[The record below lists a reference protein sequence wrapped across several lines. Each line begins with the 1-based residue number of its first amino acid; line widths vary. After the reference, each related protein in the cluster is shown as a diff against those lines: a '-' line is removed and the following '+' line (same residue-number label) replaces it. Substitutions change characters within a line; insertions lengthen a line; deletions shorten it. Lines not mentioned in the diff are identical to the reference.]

1 MAKRKRPGLSPEKQP
16 SDASADSD
24 MIARPALG
32 SLAAVFVL
40 AGQLAVFVYP
50 DSWGWGL
57 ALTLTGLAMFLW
69 ARLGPPLRWGTRL
82 IAGVPLTTRRLLIF
96 IALLFSL
103 TATWHTA
110 ALEKMGRSDYAPA
123 LALWLAAGLGLL
135 VAFAQPGDR
144 PTDLRGWL
152 RQNRRELLLVAGVT
166 LLGAAFRFYKLGLIP
181 FVVEGDGGRIGQ
193 VALSTAR
200 GALANPFATWESM
213 GAGYLQGIALSMLA
227 FGRSLFALRLLPAIG
242 GSLAVPALYLLGR
255 RLFGPRVALI
265 AAILLATSHSHV
277 HFSRTVAVS
286 YTQGTFLVPLMLYFL
301 LSGLES
307 RSSLRMA
314 AAAVIL
320 AIHFSIYVDSIIFII
335 YSLVFLIVARVVAR
349 PLMRGRGPQVAAFLV
364 VAAIMFLPQT
374 HYAVSHPD
382 EYMGRFN
389 SDGAVQ
395 SGWLADKVAETGQSA
410 ATILGGRV
418 VHAFLSLFYYPAED
432 FYGTTKSM
440 MHFMTTALFLMGLAF
455 ALWRTR
461 DPHFMLVNGYL
472 FAPAVAIG
480 LTAIPPSADSY
491 RMLTA
496 LPAAMLL
503 AGVGLEE
510 LVRVLSLPG
519 PTGAR
524 LRVALS
530 GLLLVAISILNLKTY
545 FVDFA
550 GRCRYGGD
558 PQTRFAS
565 YLGEYLSLLD
575 RSADVFLLSDEVFQ
589 YGTHGSVDFLSGGLE
604 VQNFPNHVEGL
615 RIAPGLVVI
624 AAPPRINELR
634 EWIEDHPGGTPLLEY
649 DCSDPILMGYR
660 LP

>member
-1 MAKRKRPGLSPEKQP
+1 
-16 SDASADSD
+16 
-24 MIARPALG
+24 
-32 SLAAVFVL
+32 
-40 AGQLAVFVYP
+40 
-50 DSWGWGL
+50 
-57 ALTLTGLAMFLW
+57 
-69 ARLGPPLRWGTRL
+69 
-82 IAGVPLTTRRLLIF
+82 
-96 IALLFSL
+96 
-103 TATWHTA
+103 
-110 ALEKMGRSDYAPA
+110 
-123 LALWLAAGLGLL
+123 
-135 VAFAQPGDR
+135 
-144 PTDLRGWL
+144 
-152 RQNRRELLLVAGVT
+152 VT
-166 LLGAAFRFYKLGLIP
+166 LLGAAIRFYKLGLIP

-200 GALANPFATWESM
+200 GPLANPFATWESM
-213 GAGYLQGIALSMLA
+213 GGGYLQGIALSMLA

-255 RLFGPRVALI
+255 RLFGPRVALM
-265 AAILLATSHSHV
+265 AGILLATSHSHV

-301 LSGLES
+301 LSGLETK
-307 RSSLRMA
+307 SSLRMA

-320 AIHFSIYVDSIIFII
+320 SIHFSIYVDSVIFMI
-335 YSLVFLIVARVVAR
+335 YSLVFLMVARVVAR

-364 VAAIMFLPQT
+364 AAAIMLLPQT
-374 HYAVSHPD
+374 YYAVSHPA
-382 EYMGRFN
+382 EYLNRFYA
-389 SDGAVQ
+389 DGAVQ
-395 SGWLADKVAETGQSA
+395 SGWLADKVAETGQSS

-440 MHFMTTALFLMGLAF
+440 IHFMTTALFLMGLAF

-496 LPAAMLL
+496 LPAAVLL

-510 LVRVLSLPG
+510 LMRVLTLPGTAGAKVRVG
-519 PTGAR
+519 
-524 LRVALS
+524 LS
-530 GLLLVAISILNLKTY
+530 GLLLLAISLLNLKTY

-565 YLGEYLSLLD
+565 YLGEYLRSLD
-575 RSADVFLLSDEVFQ
+575 PSDEVFLLSDEVFQ
-589 YGTHGSVDFLSGGLE
+589 YGTHGSVDFLSGGLA
-604 VQNFPNHVEGL
+604 VQNFPNHVQQL
-615 RIAPGLVVI
+615 RIAPGRVVI
-624 AAPPRINELR
+624 ASPPRINELR
-634 EWIEDHPGGTPLLEY
+634 EWIEDNPGGTAVLEH
-649 DCSDPILMGYR
+649 DCTDPILMGYR

>member
-1 MAKRKRPGLSPEKQP
+1 V
-16 SDASADSD
+16 
-24 MIARPALG
+24 IARPALG
-32 SLAAVFVL
+32 SLAALVVL

-50 DSWGWGL
+50 NVWMWGL
-57 ALTLTGLAMFLW
+57 ALTLFGLAMFLW

-82 IAGVPLTTRRLLIF
+82 VAGVPLTTRRLLIF
-96 IALLFSL
+96 LAVLFSL
-103 TATWHTA
+103 TATWFAA
-110 ALEKMGRSDYAPA
+110 ALEKTGRSDYAPA
-123 LALWLAAGLGLL
+123 LVLWLAAGLALL
-135 VAFAQPGDR
+135 VAFAQADDW

-152 RQNRRELLLVAGVT
+152 RQNRREILLVAGVT
-166 LLGAAFRFYKLGLIP
+166 LLGAAIRFYKLGLIP

-200 GALANPFATWESM
+200 GPLANPFATWESM
-213 GAGYLQGIALSMLA
+213 GGGYLQGIALSMLA

-255 RLFGPRVALI
+255 RLFGPRAALM
-265 AAILLATSHSHV
+265 AAILLATSHSHL

-301 LSGLES
+301 LSGLETK
-307 RSSLRMA
+307 SSLRMA

-320 AIHFSIYVDSIIFII
+320 SIHFSIYVDSVIFII
-335 YSLVFLIVARVVAR
+335 YSLVFLMVAWVVAR
-349 PLMRGRGPQVAAFLV
+349 PLMRGRARQVAAFLV
-364 VAAIMFLPQT
+364 AAAIMLLPQT
-374 HYAVSHPD
+374 YYAASHPV
-382 EYMGRFN
+382 EYLNRF
-389 SDGAVQ
+389 SADGAVQ

-440 MHFMTTALFLMGLAF
+440 IHFMTTALFLMGLAL

-461 DPHFMLVNGYL
+461 DPHFLLVNGYL

-496 LPAAMLL
+496 LPAAVLL

-510 LVRVLSLPG
+510 LMRILTFPGTAAAKVRI
-519 PTGAR
+519 
-524 LRVALS
+524 ALS

-558 PQTRFAS
+558 LQTRFAS
-565 YLGEYLSLLD
+565 YLGEYLRSLD
-575 RSADVFLLSDEVFQ
+575 PSAEVFLLSDEVFQ
-589 YGTHGSVDFLSGGLE
+589 YGTHGSVDFLSGGLA
-604 VQNFPNHVEGL
+604 VQNFPNAVDEL
-615 RIAPGLVVI
+615 RIAPGRVVI
-624 AAPPRINELR
+624 ATPPRINELR
-634 EWIEDHPGGTPLLEY
+634 EWIEDNPGGTAVLEF
-649 DCSDPILMGYR
+649 DCTDPILMGYR

>member
-1 MAKRKRPGLSPEKQP
+1 
-16 SDASADSD
+16 
-24 MIARPALG
+24 
-32 SLAAVFVL
+32 
-40 AGQLAVFVYP
+40 
-50 DSWGWGL
+50 
-57 ALTLTGLAMFLW
+57 
-69 ARLGPPLRWGTRL
+69 
-82 IAGVPLTTRRLLIF
+82 
-96 IALLFSL
+96 
-103 TATWHTA
+103 
-110 ALEKMGRSDYAPA
+110 
-123 LALWLAAGLGLL
+123 
-135 VAFAQPGDR
+135 
-144 PTDLRGWL
+144 
-152 RQNRRELLLVAGVT
+152 
-166 LLGAAFRFYKLGLIP
+166 
-181 FVVEGDGGRIGQ
+181 
-193 VALSTAR
+193 
-200 GALANPFATWESM
+200 M

-301 LSGLES
+301 LSGLET
-307 RSSLRMA
+307 RSSLRMT

-320 AIHFSIYVDSIIFII
+320 SIHFSIYVDSVIFII
-335 YSLVFLIVARVVAR
+335 YSLVFLMVARVVAR
-349 PLMRGRGPQVAAFLV
+349 PLMRRSGRQVAAFLV
-364 VAAIMFLPQT
+364 TGAIMLLPQT
-374 HYAVSHPD
+374 YYAASHPV
-382 EYMGRFN
+382 EYLNRFYA
-389 SDGAVQ
+389 DGAVQ

-410 ATILGGRV
+410 ATILSGRV

-440 MHFMTTALFLMGLAF
+440 MHFMTTALFMMGLAY

-461 DPHFMLVNGYL
+461 DPHFLLVNGYL

-496 LPAAMLL
+496 LPAAVLL

-510 LVRVLSLPG
+510 LMRVLTLPG
-519 PTGAR
+519 TAAAKGR
-524 LRVALS
+524 IALS

-575 RSADVFLLSDEVFQ
+575 RSAEVFLLSDDVFQ
-589 YGTHGSVDFLSGGLE
+589 YGTHGSVDFLSGGLA
-604 VQNFPNHVEGL
+604 VQNFPNRVDEL
-615 RIAPGLVVI
+615 RIAPGRVVI
-624 AAPPRINELR
+624 ATPPRINELR
-634 EWIEDHPGGTPLLEY
+634 EWIEDNPGGTAVLEF
-649 DCSDPILMGYR
+649 DCTDPILMGYR

>member
-1 MAKRKRPGLSPEKQP
+1 V
-16 SDASADSD
+16 DSD
-24 MIARPALG
+24 VIARPALG
-32 SLAAVFVL
+32 SLAALVVL

-50 DSWGWGL
+50 DLWIWGL
-57 ALTLTGLAMFLW
+57 ALTLFGLAMFLW
-69 ARLGPPLRWGTRL
+69 ARLGPPFRWGTRL
-82 IAGVPLTTRRLLIF
+82 VAGVPLTTRRLLIF
-96 IALLFSL
+96 LAVLFSL
-103 TATWHTA
+103 TATWFAA
-110 ALEKMGRSDYAPA
+110 ALEKAGRSDYAPA
-123 LALWLAAGLGLL
+123 LALWLAAGLALL
-135 VAFAQPGDR
+135 VAFAQADDW
-144 PTDLRGWL
+144 PTDLRVWL
-152 RQNRRELLLVAGVT
+152 RQNRREILLVAGVT
-166 LLGAAFRFYKLGLIP
+166 LLGAAIRFYKLGLIP

-200 GALANPFATWESM
+200 GPLANPFATWESM
-213 GAGYLQGIALSMLA
+213 GGGYLQGIALSMLA

-255 RLFGPRVALI
+255 RLFGPRVALM
-265 AAILLATSHSHV
+265 AGILLATSHSHV

-301 LSGLES
+301 LSGLETK
-307 RSSLRMA
+307 SSLRMA

-320 AIHFSIYVDSIIFII
+320 SIHFSIYVDSVIFMI
-335 YSLVFLIVARVVAR
+335 YSLVFLMVARVVAR

-364 VAAIMFLPQT
+364 AAAIMLLPQT
-374 HYAVSHPD
+374 YYAVSHPA
-382 EYMGRFN
+382 EYLNRFYA
-389 SDGAVQ
+389 DGAVQ
-395 SGWLADKVAETGQSA
+395 SGWLADKVAETGQSS

-440 MHFMTTALFLMGLAF
+440 IHFMTTALFLMGLAF

-496 LPAAMLL
+496 LPAAVLL

-510 LVRVLSLPG
+510 LMRVLTLPGTAGAKVRVG
-519 PTGAR
+519 
-524 LRVALS
+524 LS
-530 GLLLVAISILNLKTY
+530 GLLLLAISLLNLKTY

-565 YLGEYLSLLD
+565 YLGEYLRSLD
-575 RSADVFLLSDEVFQ
+575 PSDEVFLLSDEVFQ
-589 YGTHGSVDFLSGGLE
+589 YGTHGSVDFLSGGLA
-604 VQNFPNHVEGL
+604 VQNFPNHVQQL
-615 RIAPGLVVI
+615 RIAPGRVVI
-624 AAPPRINELR
+624 ASPPRINELR
-634 EWIEDHPGGTPLLEY
+634 EWIEDNPGGTAVLEH
-649 DCSDPILMGYR
+649 DCTDPILMGYR